1 MLTLLM
7 VTICMAMVLML
18 ILGNLFYRAYNRRL
32 ILDEIAL
39 HLEQD
44 VDKSKQLLEDMIE
57 ESIVEWS
64 LYNVKS
70 QAESVIGI
78 DRQRE
83 CLSWVIHNVYINST
97 PAIMDKIR
105 IAYPANDTDTYIK
118 SIEKVA
124 KIHVLQYALKQN
136 TADIS
141 NGNPNINISI

>member
-1 MLTLLM
+1 
-7 VTICMAMVLML
+7 MVLIL
-18 ILGNLFYRAYNRRL
+18 ILGSLFYRAYNRRL

-44 VDKSKQLLEDMIE
+44 IDKSKQLLEDMIE

-70 QAESVIGI
+70 QAESIIGI

-83 CLSWVIHNVYINST
+83 CLAWVIQNVYKNST

-105 IAYPANDTDTYIK
+105 IAYPATDADTYIQ
-118 SIEKVA
+118 SIEKIA
-124 KIHVLQYALKQN
+124 KIHVLQYTLKQN
-136 TADIS
+136 TADTS
-141 NGNPNINISI
+141 DGSPNINISI

>member
-1 MLTLLM
+1 
-7 VTICMAMVLML
+7 MVLIL
-18 ILGNLFYRAYNRRL
+18 ILGSLFYRAYNRRL

-44 VDKSKQLLEDMIE
+44 VNKSRELLENMIE
-57 ESIVEWS
+57 DSIVEWS

-83 CLSWVIHNVYINST
+83 CLAWVIQNVYTNST

-105 IAYPANDTDTYIK
+105 IAYPANDTDTYIQ

-141 NGNPNINISI
+141 DGNPNVNISI